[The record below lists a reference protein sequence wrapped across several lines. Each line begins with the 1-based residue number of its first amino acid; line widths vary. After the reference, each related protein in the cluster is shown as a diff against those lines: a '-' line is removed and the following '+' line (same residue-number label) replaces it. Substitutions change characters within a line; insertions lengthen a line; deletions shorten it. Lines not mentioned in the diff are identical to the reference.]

1 MGKGLTVRCGTAL
14 VGLLCASIPETWG
27 FKVRPRGLGLIVLSA
42 LLAGCAGQI
51 AFTSGP
57 YRGRVIDGQ
66 TRQPLAGA
74 AVVAVWYWE
83 GWGPGH
89 PSERLHDALEVVTG
103 PDGEFVLPQKTHF
116 ALTGG
121 VNEPYI
127 VIYYPGYKDFLGGR
141 PTESERAAGEPK
153 LVELVRASNSERP
166 RYAGLP
172 TQAGGVPY
180 AKIPNLIRLV
190 NQERRALG
198 LQPVYVEE

>member
-1 MGKGLTVRCGTAL
+1 MK
-14 VGLLCASIPETWG
+14 
-27 FKVRPRGLGLIVLSA
+27 RPRVLGLIVLGA

-57 YRGRVIDGQ
+57 YRGRVIDAQ

-74 AVVAVWYWE
+74 AVVAVWWWE

-103 PDGEFVLPQKTHF
+103 PDGEFLLPQKTF
-116 ALTGG
+116 FPPSGI

-141 PTESERAAGEPK
+141 PAVPERGAGEPK
-153 LVELVRASNSERP
+153 LVELVRASGAERL
-166 RYAGLP
+166 RYAGP
-172 TQAGGVPY
+172 PADVGGVPDE
-180 AKIPNLIRLV
+180 KIPNLIRLV

-198 LQPVYVEE
+198 LQPVRVKE